1 MPDIGVERHLRGLS
15 EETKT
20 ALGTILDIEHA
31 DTDVTLP
38 SMREIDDE
46 ETEFQTLK
54 AERKLALADE
64 QAKTKA
70 ARVSIR
76 DEYGRSG
83 ATGKRK
89 TAIARVTIWPGI
101 GDMSCNKLH
110 LDDAFPDIDHRGW
123 MIKPFLVTNTMGL
136 FDVKAIVTGGGKSG
150 QAQAVR
156 HGIAK
161 ALQLYGA
168 YFPPNAFRLRDCPY
182 SYHKGLLPLPIHDSL
197 TVYSYT
203 LRETDVFF
211 LFHSEPAFR
220 PSLKKAGM
228 LTRDNRIVER
238 KKPGLKKARKAFQW
252 VKR

>member
-1 MPDIGVERHLRGLS
+1 MAGYRRHVVQQ
-15 EETKT
+15 T
-20 ALGTILDIEHA
+20 ASG
-31 DTDVTLP
+31 
-38 SMREIDDE
+38 R
-46 ETEFQTLK
+46 
-54 AERKLALADE
+54 
-64 QAKTKA
+64 
-70 ARVSIR
+70 RVSR
-76 DEYGRSG
+76 YRPPRVDDQAVFSNEHHGFVR
-83 ATGKRK
+83 RK
-89 TAIARVTIWPGI
+89 
-101 GDMSCNKLH
+101 GDCY
-110 LDDAFPDIDHRGW
+110 
-123 MIKPFLVTNTMGL
+123 
-136 FDVKAIVTGGGKSG
+136 GGGKSG

-182 SYHKGLLPLPIHDSL
+182 SYQKGLLPLPIHDSL

-203 LRETDVFF
+203 LRETDAFF

>member
-182 SYHKGLLPLPIHDSL
+182 SYQKGLLPLPIHDSL

-203 LRETDVFF
+203 
-211 LFHSEPAFR
+211 
-220 PSLKKAGM
+220 
-228 LTRDNRIVER
+228 
-238 KKPGLKKARKAFQW
+238 
-252 VKR
+252 

>member
-136 FDVKAIVTGGGKSG
+136 FDVKAIVTGGGRAARRRRCDTASRKRCSCT
-150 QAQAVR
+150 VR
-156 HGIAK
+156 ISHPTRSACAIAHT
-161 ALQLYGA
+161 
-168 YFPPNAFRLRDCPY
+168 RTTRDYYLCPY
-182 SYHKGLLPLPIHDSL
+182 TTP
-197 TVYSYT
+197 
-203 LRETDVFF
+203 
-211 LFHSEPAFR
+211 
-220 PSLKKAGM
+220 
-228 LTRDNRIVER
+228 
-238 KKPGLKKARKAFQW
+238 
-252 VKR
+252 